1 VRNRRP
7 RDRVAALAVAVGPR
21 SREPIPKRGEA
32 LRGDRVETG
41 RPECRLHP
49 EDHVA
54 RAGIDEPAGD
64 ADGLTSARPGRAWHD
79 LADVVEGGRVAALP
93 LEGGHQLIPLLRE
106 VLDIPD
112 VGAGKQPARPE
123 TGRQPDPARPL
134 AAQVDRRTA
143 RGARRGSVDGGAERV
158 ERVVAADP
166 RRPRGLRG
174 PQGAKRLNRRD
185 QAVDPRADRWEL
197 EAE

>member
-1 VRNRRP
+1 
-7 RDRVAALAVAVGPR
+7 
-21 SREPIPKRGEA
+21 
-32 LRGDRVETG
+32 
-41 RPECRLHP
+41 
-49 EDHVA
+49 
-54 RAGIDEPAGD
+54 
-64 ADGLTSARPGRAWHD
+64 
-79 LADVVEGGRVAALP
+79 
-93 LEGGHQLIPLLRE
+93 
-106 VLDIPD
+106 LDIPD

-185 QAVDPRADRWEL
+185 QALDPRADRWEL
-197 EAE
+197 EAERFVLAFEPAGAEAEDPAQLARELNATPG